1 MTEVISNPD
10 NSQPLREKKKKETKN
25 RIFEVAG
32 RLFKEKGF
40 ESVTIDEITREAG
53 IAKGTFFN
61 YFPTKTALLIYF
73 GELKEELVYDL
84 IKNEIMRNIPAREKI
99 KNLMTVVA
107 KSNEKDKE
115 LTKLLVFE
123 YIKYAGSRSNEEGT
137 SNRFNKILYG
147 LLCDG
152 AKKGEVRGDVNMNKA
167 AESLTAIYFQS
178 LIMWLRSE
186 NEYSFA
192 EDISEKID
200 MVFDGIGS

>member
-1 MTEVISNPD
+1 MTKVILHSGY
-10 NSQPLREKKKKETKN
+10 SQPLREKKKKETKN

-40 ESVTIDEITREAG
+40 ENVTVDEITREAG

-73 GELKEELVYDL
+73 GELKEELVYNL
-84 IKNEIMRNIPAREKI
+84 VKNEMMRNVSTRKKI

-137 SNRFNKILYG
+137 SNRFNKILCS
-147 LLCDG
+147 LLNDG
-152 AKKGEVRGDVNMNKA
+152 AKRGEVRGDINMKKA
-167 AESLTAIYFQS
+167 AENLTAVYFQS
-178 LIMWLRSE
+178 LIEWLRSE

-192 EDISEKID
+192 ENISEKVD
-200 MVFDGIGS
+200 MIFDGIGS